1 MHLLPRAEPKTTARV
16 LLADLCY
23 VCWSVA
29 DGGDRW
35 LQVQCSRCGHCHSKD
50 GHALCWTC
58 RQQLLQQQTNAPA
71 TAITPVL
78 DPLAQIGENATQLL
92 AALPPHSHHR
102 SPLLNQLSQHIP
114 SSTAATLLHA
124 APSTVR
130 NAKRKDSSGSDL
142 LTEKY
147 ARNVKRQ
154 KIESARVEELCDFV
168 ATACPTKSG
177 ERSVTYHQ
185 FTTDA
190 LLYSAYREFTPRPV
204 SFNTF
209 RRVKQF
215 MRVRRASR
223 YLGQFDCSKCV
234 TYNKLQ
240 HKPSVLM
247 TAEEEHDLR
256 RCLKHRKTLFRNAST
271 ISR

>member
-1 MHLLPRAEPKTTARV
+1 MHLLQRAEPKPTARG
-16 LLADLCY
+16 LLADLCC

-29 DGGDRW
+29 GGGDRW

-58 RQQLLQQQTNAPA
+58 RQQLLQPQTNAPA

-78 DPLAQIGENATQLL
+78 DPLAQIGENATQLM

-102 SPLLNQLSQHIP
+102 APLLNQLSQHIP

-142 LTEKY
+142 LTEQY
-147 ARNVKRQ
+147 ARAVKRQ
-154 KIESARVEELCDFV
+154 KTNPETKAELTSFIDV
-168 ATACPTKSG
+168 ACPTKSG
-177 ERSVTYHQ
+177 ERHNTHHQ
-185 FTTDA
+185 FTTHA
-190 LLYSAYREFTPRPV
+190 LLYSAYCQFTPRPV
-204 SFNTF
+204 SFHTF

-215 MRVRRASR
+215 MCAFAEQAATSAS
-223 YLGQFDCSKCV
+223 LTAASVSPTTNCSTSPPC
-234 TYNKLQ
+234 
-240 HKPSVLM
+240 
-247 TAEEEHDLR
+247 
-256 RCLKHRKTLFRNAST
+256 
-271 ISR
+271 

>member
-1 MHLLPRAEPKTTARV
+1 M
-16 LLADLCY
+16 
-23 VCWSVA
+23 
-29 DGGDRW
+29 
-35 LQVQCSRCGHCHSKD
+35 
-50 GHALCWTC
+50 
-58 RQQLLQQQTNAPA
+58 
-71 TAITPVL
+71 
-78 DPLAQIGENATQLL
+78 

-102 SPLLNQLSQHIP
+102 APLLNQLSQHIP

-147 ARNVKRQ
+147 ARDGKRQ
-154 KIESARVEELCDFV
+154 KTHPETKAELTSFID
-168 ATACPTKSG
+168 AACPTKSG
-177 ERSVTYHQ
+177 ERHNTHHQ

-190 LLYSAYREFTPRPV
+190 LLYSAYRQFTPRPV
-204 SFNTF
+204 SFHTF

-215 MRVRRASR
+215 MRVRRAGR

-240 HKPSVLM
+240 HKPLAQM

-256 RCLKHRKTLFRNAST
+256 RCLKHRKILFRNAST